1 MIWLF
6 WCGAGILLGA
16 VSTYFALK
24 LFPKYNL
31 LDFPERYGLKR
42 DRLPYPGGLVLWLLS
57 FGLLLISTEF
67 WLLFL
72 PLLVLGGISFIDDRV
87 RVSSFKRLIVQLWL
101 AAFLVIMGIKI
112 TYLTDPFGATN
123 IELLPWLGFGLSVV
137 WIVAI
142 QNAINWFDGLP
153 GLSVGISAIGFLI
166 LGILGLV
173 RPELFFDPAHANL
186 TLANFYLAGLCMG
199 AWWWYW
205 RGKIIL
211 GDTGSQV
218 LGFLLAVM
226 AIWSGAKIATTL
238 LVLSLPMLDFFWVI
252 FRRLVLQK
260 KSPFKG
266 DMAHMHHLL
275 AQKLKG
281 RLVTL
286 YLLFSSLILGL
297 AALLFDPVTKR
308 WSFLLLAL
316 VIVSLNWWLFRCSKP
331 AQLPQ

>member
-1 MIWLF
+1 MIWVSWF
-6 WCGAGILLGA
+6 CAGILLGA
-16 VSTYFALK
+16 GGTCLALK
-24 LFPKYNL
+24 YFSKYNL
-31 LDFPERYGLKR
+31 LDFPERYGLTR
-42 DRLPYPGGLVLWLLS
+42 DRLPYPGGLVLWGLS
-57 FGLLLISTEF
+57 FGLMVVSAEF

-87 RVSSFKRLIVQLWL
+87 RVSSLKRLLVQLWL
-101 AAFLVIMGIKI
+101 ASFLVIMGVRI

-123 IELLPWLGFGLSVV
+123 IELIPWLGFGLSVV

-153 GLSVGISAIGFLI
+153 GLSVGISGIGFLI
-166 LGILGLV
+166 LGVLGLI
-173 RPELFFDPAHANL
+173 RPELFFDPTHSSL
-186 TLANFYLAGLCMG
+186 TLANFYLAGLCIG

-211 GDTGSQV
+211 GDTGSQI

-226 AIWSGAKIATTL
+226 AIWSGAKVATTL
-238 LVLSLPMLDFFWVI
+238 LVLSLPMLDFAWVI
-252 FRRLVLQK
+252 FRRLILQK
-260 KSPFKG
+260 TSPFKG

-275 AQKLKG
+275 AQKLKS

-286 YLLFSSLILGL
+286 YLLFSSLVLGL
-297 AALLFDPVTKR
+297 AALFLSPVMKL

-316 VIVSLNWWLFRCSKP
+316 IIVGLNWWLFRCSKLE
-331 AQLPQ
+331 QLPQ